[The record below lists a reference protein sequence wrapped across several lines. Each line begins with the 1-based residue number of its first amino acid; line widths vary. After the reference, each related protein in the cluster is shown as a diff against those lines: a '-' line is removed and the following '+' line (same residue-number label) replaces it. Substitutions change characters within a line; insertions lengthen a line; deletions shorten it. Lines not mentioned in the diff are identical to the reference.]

1 VWCSEVSWGRQTIS
15 TTSEEHSEGATVLL
29 AIDVGNTSTVIG
41 ILERHVLAHRW
52 RIASDAAR
60 TADEFSIL
68 VRELCT
74 QSGIGG
80 DEVTGVVVCS
90 VVPALTSAVAAMA
103 EAVFGI
109 EPVVVGSDLDLGISI
124 EYTDPTEVGADR
136 LANAVGVH
144 AMVRG
149 PAIVVDFGTATT
161 FDVVAADGS
170 YLGGAI
176 APGVLTSA
184 ENLFRRAALLYRV
197 ALAPPERVVGR
208 STEESLR
215 SGIVYG
221 AAGQVDEIVRRI
233 VAEWGIEPKVIAT
246 GGLAE
251 RIALFSK
258 TIDGVEPDLTL
269 YGLSLIHERVAGE

>member
-1 VWCSEVSWGRQTIS
+1 
-15 TTSEEHSEGATVLL
+15 VLL
-29 AIDVGNTSTVIG
+29 AIDVGNTNTVIG
-41 ILERHVLAHRW
+41 LLERHVLSHRW

-68 VRELCT
+68 MRELCA
-74 QSGIGG
+74 QSRIET
-80 DEVTGVVVCS
+80 DEITGVVVCS
-90 VVPALTSAVAAMA
+90 VVPPLTAAVVGMA

-109 EPVVVGSDLDLGISI
+109 EPVVVSSELDLGIAI
-124 EYTDPTEVGADR
+124 DYTNPTEVGADR
-136 LANAVGVH
+136 LANAVAAH
-144 AMVRG
+144 AMVRE

-161 FDVVAADGS
+161 FDVVAADGG

-176 APGVLTSA
+176 APGVMTSA

-197 ALAPPERVVGR
+197 ALEPPDRVVGR

-233 VAEWGIEPKVIAT
+233 MDEWGLIPRVIAT

-251 RIALFSK
+251 KIALFSK
-258 TIDGVEPDLTL
+258 TIDAVEPDLTL
-269 YGLSLIHERVAGE
+269 YGLSLIHERVVGEP